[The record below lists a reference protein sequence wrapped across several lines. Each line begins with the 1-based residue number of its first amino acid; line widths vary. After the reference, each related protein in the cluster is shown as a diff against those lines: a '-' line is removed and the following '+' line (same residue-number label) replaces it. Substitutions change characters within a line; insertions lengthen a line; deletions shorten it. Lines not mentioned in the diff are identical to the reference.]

1 MQNVAWIEIQIIFLL
16 DDFPMISFW
25 GDWKVGNLFLM
36 FLKLFHDDSDSISVQ
51 STKIIYNL
59 ITAFSP

>member
-1 MQNVAWIEIQIIFLL
+1 MAWTEIQIIFLL
-16 DDFPMISFW
+16 DDFPKISLQRD
-25 GDWKVGNLFLM
+25 GKVGNLFKM